1 MPYNVVDKVVFVVNS
16 YNTFGTLVIVFL
28 LGFGVGMIVLAVYAH
43 KARER
48 ESQLA
53 NDAVRRENL
62 ALERGKQDVINRHN
76 ADIEM
81 RRKIQMQMIKT
92 LNVLKSLE
100 TPSVPDISKG
110 VVYASSD
117 LLSGGLYH
125 HAPNCSRGT
134 HMVLISKVVADQLS
148 LTPCP
153 SCSKYPMPESDPT
166 VYITE
171 NNLFA
176 SLSKTVVYH
185 KANCYCIQGRRV
197 PIKLSSANA
206 RNYAPCSHCCPPMT
220 WMKPT
225 IWF

>member
-1 MPYNVVDKVVFVVNS
+1 MSS
-16 YNTFGTLVIVFL
+16 YNSFGTFVIVFL
-28 LGFGVGMIVLAVYAH
+28 LGFGVGFLLLLWNISSN
-43 KARER
+43 KREKKNSDAEWNR
-48 ESQLA
+48 KLEHCRVIESNKTL
-53 NDAVRRENL
+53 
-62 ALERGKQDVINRHN
+62 DVINKHN
-76 ADIEM
+76 ADIEL
-81 RRKIQMQMIKT
+81 RRKLQMQMIKT

-100 TPSVPDISKG
+100 TESVPDVSKG

-117 LLSGGLYH
+117 LLAGGLYH
-125 HAPNCSRGT
+125 HVPNCSMGT

-153 SCSKYPMPESDPT
+153 TCSKYPMPESDPT

-185 KANCYCIQGRRV
+185 KANCHCVQGRRV
-197 PIKLSSANA
+197 PIKLSSINPKH
-206 RNYAPCSHCCPPMT
+206 YSPCAHCCPPMH